1 VLFSQGPETEL
12 SKEKQFWDAADKGDL
27 SVVKNLAADPTLKIN
42 WQDSQFADTALNI
55 ACYQGREFVVE
66 FLLTLPNIDVNKPNK
81 DEATPFYIACQIGDK
96 EVVSPLLSHPRI
108 DVNKPKNTGS
118 SPFFIAC
125 ENGHKEVVSLLMADK
140 RIDVNKPKNTGS
152 SPFLIACG
160 KGHRCN
166 SCS

>member
-81 DEATPFYIACQIGDK
+81 DEATPFFVACFQGNM
-96 EVVSPLLSHPRI
+96 EVVSLLLADMRI
-108 DVNKPKNTGS
+108 DVNKPK
-118 SPFFIAC
+118 
-125 ENGHKEVVSLLMADK
+125 K
-140 RIDVNKPKNTGS
+140 TGS

>member
-1 VLFSQGPETEL
+1 MEL

-81 DEATPFYIACQIGDK
+81 DEATPFFVACFQGNK
-96 EVVSPLLSHPRI
+96 EVVSLLLADMRI
-108 DVNKPKNTGS
+108 EVKQLRDTEVT
-118 SPFFIAC
+118 PFYIAC

>member
-1 VLFSQGPETEL
+1 MEL

-27 SVVKNLAADPTLKIN
+27 LVVKNLAADPTLKIN

-81 DEATPFYIACQIGDK
+81 DEATPFFVACFQGNM
-96 EVVSPLLSHPRI
+96 EVVSLLLADMRI
-108 DVNKPKNTGS
+108 DVNKPK
-118 SPFFIAC
+118 
-125 ENGHKEVVSLLMADK
+125 K
-140 RIDVNKPKNTGS
+140 TGS

>member
-1 VLFSQGPETEL
+1 MLFSQGPETEL
-12 SKEKQFWDAADKGDL
+12 SKEKQFWDAPDKGDL
-27 SVVKNLAADPTLKIN
+27 SVVKNLAADPILKIN

-118 SPFFIAC
+118 SPF
-125 ENGHKEVVSLLMADK
+125 
-140 RIDVNKPKNTGS
+140 
-152 SPFLIACG
+152 LIACG

>member
-1 VLFSQGPETEL
+1 MLFSQGPETEL

-81 DEATPFYIACQIGDK
+81 DEATPFFVACFQGNM
-96 EVVSPLLSHPRI
+96 EVVSLLLADMRI
-108 DVNKPKNTGS
+108 DVNKPK
-118 SPFFIAC
+118 
-125 ENGHKEVVSLLMADK
+125 K
-140 RIDVNKPKNTGS
+140 TGS

>member
-1 VLFSQGPETEL
+1 MEL

-81 DEATPFYIACQIGDK
+81 DEATPFFVACFQGNM
-96 EVVSPLLSHPRI
+96 EVVSLLLADMRI
-108 DVNKPKNTGS
+108 DVNKPK
-118 SPFFIAC
+118 
-125 ENGHKEVVSLLMADK
+125 K
-140 RIDVNKPKNTGS
+140 TGS

>member
-1 VLFSQGPETEL
+1 MEL

-118 SPFFIAC
+118 SPF
-125 ENGHKEVVSLLMADK
+125 
-140 RIDVNKPKNTGS
+140 
-152 SPFLIACG
+152 LIACG